1 MKKLTGL
8 NEANTRARLIDPVL
22 DKAGWKPEHI
32 YREYEYTAGK
42 VNTLTGKRGEQNKVD
57 YVLFYRDKIPL
68 AVIEAKKEG
77 LSAEE
82 GDSQANKYGN
92 HLGIL
97 FRYSTNGH
105 YFIEHDYS
113 VSGKVM
119 TKRLEMNE
127 FPTPEE
133 LKQRFQEHK
142 EMSDAQMDVYLT
154 PFHYDSNDKREP
166 RYYQYSSVNKLME
179 SIVKGNDRA
188 MVVMATGV
196 GKTYTAFQLI
206 HRLRGKTVNGRKI
219 KKILFLADRN
229 ILVDQTKRYDFAPFG
244 DSIMSK
250 IENRK
255 IDTSKEIFFG
265 IYQQLMLNSKKEED
279 SKDESH
285 EHYQFNKNLFQDVGK
300 EFFDLIIIDE
310 CHRGGV
316 REDSQWRQILDY
328 FESAIHVG
336 LTATPKI
343 EEGASNLEHFG
354 EPVYTYSLKDGIQDG
369 FLAPYEVTRYYL
381 DIDQKG
387 VTIKGKHYDRN
398 HYDKKIIIDARRKI
412 VAKQIADYLKKTGE
426 LQKTIIFCE
435 DTEHAAAM
443 VNELKNHFPKR
454 QKESGDRYIMRIT
467 GNDPIG
473 KEQLDNF
480 MDDDSQY
487 PAIVTTSQM
496 LTTGVN
502 VKMCKLIVLDRTI
515 NSMTEFKQIIGRGTR
530 LHEVRGKKKFM
541 ILDFKGA
548 SEQFSHPDFDG
559 EPAMLVNVNVEN
571 EGKST
576 SNKKIYEEEPKE
588 NVEEYTNRKV
598 NVYGIDAE
606 IVGEKLIYLDEN
618 GNHVHTSLKDMIS
631 THWKLH
637 VGNEDGDFLENYLNK
652 LNRTDILSAYQE
664 GSEHL
669 MDCWKNQNKVEAQD
683 YDPFEII
690 MHLVYDKK
698 PVTRSNKVLK
708 VTSSEIYKNL
718 TPEQKE
724 FVDIVLLNYNI
735 GMDISFIEGAVWDIP
750 GLKDKD
756 WVSRRRVSK
765 NVFKMKPEKF
775 DDLMLSIETIL
786 HAK

>member
-1 MKKLTGL
+1 MRSKGM
-8 NEANTRARLIDPVL
+8 NEANTRGRLIDPAL
-22 DKAGWKPEHI
+22 EQAGWKPEQI

-57 YVLFYRDKIPL
+57 YVLFYKDKIPL

-82 GDSQANKYGN
+82 GDAQANKYGN

-113 VSGKVM
+113 KNGKVM
-119 TKRLEMNE
+119 TRRLEMNA

-133 LKQRFQEHK
+133 LKQRFQAHK
-142 EMSDAQMDVYLT
+142 EMTDSQMDVYLT
-154 PFHYDSNDKREP
+154 PFHYDNHDKREP

-179 SIVKGNDRA
+179 NIVKGKSRA

-206 HRLRGKTVNGRKI
+206 HRLRGKTINGRHI

-244 DSIMSK
+244 DKIMTK
-250 IENRK
+250 ITNRK

-265 IYQQLMLNSKKEED
+265 IYQQLMLSSNQSDDGNED
-279 SKDESH
+279 NPDAFAFDKS
-285 EHYQFNKNLFQDVGK
+285 LFQDVG
-300 EFFDLIIIDE
+300 EDFFDLIIIDE

-328 FESAIHVG
+328 FKSAIHVG
-336 LTATPKI
+336 LTATPKM
-343 EEGASNLEHFG
+343 EEGANNLEHFG

-381 DIDQKG
+381 NIDQKG
-387 VTIKGKHYDRN
+387 IVIKGKHYSSN
-398 HYDKKIIIDARRKI
+398 HYDKKIIIEARRKI
-412 VAKQIADYLKKTGE
+412 VAKQIADYLKKTDE

-443 VNELKNHFPKR
+443 VNELKNHFPER

-467 GNDPIG
+467 GNDQIG

-480 MDDDSQY
+480 MDDDSMY

-559 EPAMLVNVNVEN
+559 EPATLVTVNVEN
-571 EGKST
+571 EGKAT
-576 SNKKIYEEEPKE
+576 VKKKVQEDEPEDKSEET
-588 NVEEYTNRKV
+588 VSRKV
-598 NVYGIDAE
+598 NVYGIEAE
-606 IVGEKLIYLDEN
+606 IVGEQLIYLDED
-618 GNHVHTSLKDMIS
+618 GNHIQSSLKDIVS
-631 THWKLH
+631 KHWKAY
-637 VGNEDGDFLENYLNK
+637 VGEEDGDFMENYLNK
-652 LNRTDILSAYQE
+652 FNRKDILNVYQDGAE
-664 GSEHL
+664 YL
-669 MDCWKNQNKVEAQD
+669 MDCWKKQNKIEAKD
-683 YDPFEII
+683 YDPFEVI
-690 MHLVYDKK
+690 MHIVYDKV
-698 PVTRSNKVLK
+698 PVTRSNKVMK
-708 VTSSEIYKNL
+708 VMTSDIYQRL

-724 FVDIVLLNYNI
+724 FVDILVLNYNME
-735 GMDISFIEGAVWDIP
+735 MDISFLGGEVWDIP
-750 GLKDKD
+750 GLEEKD
-756 WVSRRRVSK
+756 WISRRRVSK
-765 NVFKMKPEKF
+765 MVFKMKPEQF
-775 DDLMLSIETIL
+775 DDLLLSIETIL